1 MYYASIG
8 VLSIIIHSILNYD
21 AMKNP
26 KGEERTEANERYR
39 FFLYSISAYYIA
51 DIFWGIFYE
60 TRIVPLSYLDTVLFF
75 LTIGFT
81 VYLWMRFIVAFL
93 RQDNIFSKI
102 FICIGILVLISHI
115 LLLFVNFFVPIMF
128 RFTSDGEY
136 LPSRTRYI
144 SLMLQIL
151 LFAFLTVYCLIVTF
165 RVNSYAKQKYHAVC
179 FSSLVM
185 LTFIILQTAY
195 PLMPFY
201 SMGCLIATC
210 IIHVFIE
217 IGVKLDYAKKLGSV
231 REIAYKDPLT
241 NVKNVNA
248 YTEVKKELDEK
259 IKKNKLRELGLIVFD
274 LNDLKTINDSKGHE
288 EGDEALKEA
297 SNLICN
303 IFKHSPVYRIGG
315 DEFCTILEGIDFDNR
330 EVLLNDFNKSVDR
343 NLDYGGPVVSAGM
356 GLYVSGVDMKY
367 DDVFM
372 RADKKMY
379 TRKGDLKK
387 RKN

>member
-26 KGEERTEANERYR
+26 RGEERTEAHERYR

-51 DIFWGIFYE
+51 DILWGVFYE
-60 TRIVPLSYLDTVLFF
+60 TRIVPLSYFDTVMYF

-81 VYLWMRFIVAFL
+81 VYFWMRFVVAFL
-93 RQDNIFSKI
+93 RQDSLFNKI
-102 FICIGILVLISHI
+102 IIYSGVLIM
-115 LLLFVNFFVPIMF
+115 LLQIIFLIINLFVPIMF
-128 RFTSDGEY
+128 RFAPDGQY
-136 LPSRTRYI
+136 LPARPRYI
-144 SLMLQIL
+144 CLALQIVV
-151 LFAFLTVYCLIVTF
+151 FAFLTVYCLIVTF
-165 RVNSYAKQKYHAVC
+165 KVTSYTKQKYHAVC
-179 FSSLVM
+179 FSSLFM

-201 SMGCLIATC
+201 SVGCLIATC
-210 IIHVFIE
+210 IIHAFIE
-217 IGVKLDYAKKLGSV
+217 IGVKLEYSKKLGSV
-231 REIAYKDPLT
+231 REMAYKDPLT

-248 YTEVKKELDEK
+248 YAEIKDELDEK
-259 IKKNKLRELGLIVFD
+259 IKRNKLRELGLIVFD
-274 LNDLKTINDSKGHE
+274 LNDLKAINDSKGHE

-303 IFKHSPVYRIGG
+303 VFKHSPVYRIGG

-367 DDVFM
+367 DDVFK

-379 TRKGDLKK
+379 ARKGDLKK